1 MELTEAARRILLGH
15 WLVIAVCIAG
25 GLGVALA
32 LHREDTP
39 KYVAT
44 TRLVLDAHDPQAI
57 AEATSL
63 YDSAR
68 AIVTSPSHVSAAL
81 ARVGASRDATVLA
94 AQDVSLQGM
103 GSSNVMQLTVRDRD
117 PKVAS
122 GLANALAD
130 DLIQTR
136 LAIDSG
142 ALESQVKDVQAKLDE
157 TDKQIAQLLNQ
168 AGGNGGAAQ
177 AQLTPLQNQ
186 RNNLAQEKQTLVGQR
201 DARPNPLIVDPAVPP
216 SRPEPTRLP
225 LDLALGVLL
234 GVVAGLGVAAIREAA
249 WPTISGPKAL
259 VRTADAPTLGHLSEG
274 ARTAS
279 FVDCAPVSRL
289 LRLAAVSSGATGI
302 LLVPVGPPVQLAKL
316 AWQLGRQAT
325 DGDQGSISVYDEPPG
340 RDISRWN
347 TRIVLVTPTKLRRSD
362 FESVQELLVRA
373 KWAPVLGLIT
383 YSPGQ
388 WSRGRIWRWPH
399 LRHRRQRQL
408 AAVGQMLGNKP
419 SGLLHEP
426 DTGVGE

>member
-1 MELTEAARRILLGH
+1 MELTEAARRILRGH

-117 PKVAS
+117 PKVAA

-168 AGGNGGAAQ
+168 AGGSGAAAQ
-177 AQLTPLQNQ
+177 SAQTQLTPLQNQ

-289 LRLAAVSSGATGI
+289 LRLPAGASGPARV
-302 LLVPVGPPVQLAKL
+302 VP
-316 AWQLGRQAT
+316 
-325 DGDQGSISVYDEPPG
+325 
-340 RDISRWN
+340 
-347 TRIVLVTPTKLRRSD
+347 
-362 FESVQELLVRA
+362 
-373 KWAPVLGLIT
+373 
-383 YSPGQ
+383 
-388 WSRGRIWRWPH
+388 
-399 LRHRRQRQL
+399 
-408 AAVGQMLGNKP
+408 
-419 SGLLHEP
+419 
-426 DTGVGE
+426 